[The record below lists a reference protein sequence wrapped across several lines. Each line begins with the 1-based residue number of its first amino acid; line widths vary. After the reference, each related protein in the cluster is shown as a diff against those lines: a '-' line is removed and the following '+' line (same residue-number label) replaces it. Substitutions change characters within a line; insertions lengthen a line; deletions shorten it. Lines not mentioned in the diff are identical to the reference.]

1 MSVKEELRDLADG
14 VRERRQST
22 LDAALE
28 RRAQIWRALAALGL
42 VDNEDKVTIGRLGR
56 RENIIN
62 DMRKFNERY
71 FPGLDFEA
79 LLAGETIELDD
90 IVFGFQGGTTIAGRK
105 ISSIE
110 DYLELANLIAENVPQ
125 RFKDQ
130 IPDLSAFTAL
140 AEFTSVEE
148 AFTDMDIATSEI
160 QFYEEEIDKLE
171 SGDTATVVEAITS
184 VELDNAEIQ
193 ALEELGRVKE
203 GTAYSTADVELRRAI
218 EEALGSTDLTSTDT
232 TADRILIERASMEPE
247 PKPEA
252 EAEGAVHPL
261 YGEDTTLPEIDGAVH
276 PLWSDFGRTPEQ
288 IDYDA
293 VAGFTSAFLEA
304 RDEAGDFLVGL
315 TSDGRV
321 VRPDDPA
328 AVETARLDEVVRDR
342 NLDSDDPEGLE
353 EIRRLTR
360 FTDWYR
366 DNSDYTRD
374 FQTEWYEKAGSPTQ
388 QQAMLAP
395 TALRIEAVL
404 RDLGQIGAFSQEQI
418 YDLAYEIQSVNQH
431 GTDVHLR
438 RAVIAHSESD
448 LEESATSTTAQTAND
463 LQSLARKYFVTLSD
477 EQASDYSMQIYGGT
491 MTEDQLEM
499 MWRDQASSRF
509 PTLSNYLS
517 DGFTV
522 ADYFASYE
530 AEMSQMLDRPVDLY
544 TEFPQVFDYVA
555 DTGEQ
560 RPMTFG
566 EMREFARRMPEWQQ
580 SQQGQDQARSI
591 SFALAQMFGQ
601 AA

>member
-14 VRERRQST
+14 VRERRQGT

-247 PKPEA
+247 PEPEA

-431 GTDVHLR
+431 GTDVQLR
-438 RAVIAHSESD
+438 RAVIAHIESD

>member
-1 MSVKEELRDLADG
+1 MTVKDELRDLADG
-14 VRERRQST
+14 VRERRQGT

-28 RRAQIWRALAALGL
+28 RRAQVWRALAALGL
-42 VDNEDKVTIGRLGR
+42 IDSENKMTIGRLGR
-56 RENIIN
+56 RETIVN
-62 DMRKFNERY
+62 DMREFNERY

-90 IVFGFQGGTTIAGRK
+90 IAFGFQRGKTIAGRK

-110 DYLELANLIAENVPQ
+110 DYLELANLIAENIPRQ
-125 RFKDQ
+125 FKDQ
-130 IPDLSAFTAL
+130 IPDLSAFAEL
-140 AEFTSVEE
+140 ANFSSVQE
-148 AFTDMDIATSEI
+148 AFDDMDIATSEI
-160 QFYEEEIDKLE
+160 EFYEEEIDKLE

-184 VELDNAEIQ
+184 VELDNAEMQ
-193 ALEELGRVKE
+193 ALEELGRVEE
-203 GTAYSTADVELRRAI
+203 GAAYETADVELRRAI
-218 EEALGSTDLTSTDT
+218 GEALGSIDLTSEDED
-232 TADRILIERASMEPE
+232 ADRKFLTPPSEPE
-247 PKPEA
+247 PEA
-252 EAEGAVHPL
+252 EAPEGAVHPL
-261 YGEDTTLPEIDGAVH
+261 YGEDTTPDAGKPGDTVH
-276 PLWSDFGRTPEQ
+276 PMWSDFGRTPEQ
-288 IDYDA
+288 MDYDA
-293 VAGFTSAFLEA
+293 VAGFASAFLEA

-315 TSDGRV
+315 TKDKRV
-321 VRPDDPA
+321 VRTDDPDA
-328 AVETARLDEVVRDR
+328 ETTVRLDELFRDR
-342 NLDSDDPEGLE
+342 NLDIDSPEGIA
-353 EIRRLTR
+353 EIQRLTR
-360 FTDWYR
+360 FTDWWR
-366 DNSDYTRD
+366 DNSGYTRE
-374 FQTEWYEKAGSPTQ
+374 FQQDYYDASPEGQ
-388 QQAMLAP
+388 KAMLEV
-395 TALRIEAVL
+395 TVLNIESVL
-404 RDLGQIGAFSQEQI
+404 RDLGQIGAFSEEQI

-431 GTDVHLR
+431 ATDVQLR
-438 RAVIAHSESD
+438 RAVIAHIESD

-477 EQASDYSMQIYGGT
+477 EQASDYSMQIYAGT
-491 MTEDQLEM
+491 MSEDQLEM

-530 AEMSQMLDRPVDLY
+530 SEMSNMLDRPVDLY

-580 SQQGQDQARSI
+580 SQQGQDSARSM